1 LTNGIEW
8 FIPCAMNGTKISALL
23 VCALLLIVF
32 RLVLRVPKSR
42 ASQGV
47 PTRLARVQNAS
58 LVFSICLCLSFILSA
73 YWFLGFIFGW
83 PFFLEDHIRMVI
95 SHNHIYSSP
104 SEMPSTIFWLMIV
117 KQGLAFFAG
126 AILLRLFWLYSKGI
140 LFTAKNVNCIRFLG
154 YYFIIDWFVNYQMQS
169 FLRDMDLSTTPIFV
183 GFFIIF
189 FAWIMDEG
197 RKIQEEQELTV

>member
-1 LTNGIEW
+1 
-8 FIPCAMNGTKISALL
+8 MNATIIMNLL
-23 VCALLLIVF
+23 VCVFLLVIF

-42 ASQGV
+42 AKENLSAT
-47 PTRLARVQNAS
+47 TRLTRVRNAS
-58 LVFSICLCLSFILSA
+58 LVFFMMICLGMILGG
-73 YWFLGFIFGW
+73 YWILGFIFGW
-83 PFFLEDHIRMVI
+83 PFFAEDHIRMVI
-95 SHNHIYSSP
+95 SHSHIYSSR
-104 SEMPSTIFWLMIV
+104 SEMPTEIFWLMLAR
-117 KQGLAFFAG
+117 QALAFFASCVM
-126 AILLRLFWLYSKGI
+126 LRLFWLCGKGV
-140 LFTAKNVNCIRFLG
+140 LFTAKNVNCLRLLG